1 MVLKPEATE
10 PKQAT
15 SKRSSSGPRTAV
27 KCAAVL
33 LMTVGLFRIGMSD
46 EPPAASRLSPVPAP
60 AAVLP
65 EQREATAAEVSPRS
79 QVVAFW
85 LNLRVLGNS
94 ADDGGYLY
102 YVHYL
107 HHGNE

>member
-1 MVLKPEATE
+1 VVLKPEATE

-15 SKRSSSGPRTAV
+15 SKRSNSGSRTAV
-27 KCAAVL
+27 KYAAIL

-46 EPPAASRLSPVPAP
+46 EPPAAFRLSPVPAR

-79 QVVAFW
+79 DVPFRRDP
-85 LNLRVLGNS
+85 RVLGNS
-94 ADDGGYLY
+94 ADDGGHLYYLY
-102 YVHYL
+102 YLRH
-107 HHGNE
+107 ESE